1 MTPKFVCRTNPNDRG
16 LFLLAQKKAVKR
28 TKTKYTGIY
37 FNESTKRYDVKY
49 NYTALDV
56 QTGKNVYKSKWVYGV
71 QLLKEAQAILAD
83 MQTNGITK
91 KETEL
96 TFGGALELWK
106 REAVADNL
114 SPITIRNTEQHFA
127 VLAKFLPPMV
137 KMKDITIDMYKDT
150 LNKCRAKGY
159 SEESLH
165 SYNATFRKLVNIAY
179 SKGHINNNILTGQ
192 KNFRTDSK
200 KEYRLI
206 TADEYRILDQY
217 FAAGGFVRNGV
228 DNFKEYRLLFAIL
241 YFTGLR
247 IGEALALTYEDFEK
261 FDYYAKGTG
270 PSIWVAVSPQDT
282 KAPHL
287 RGKRIKIKKS
297 YATKSK
303 QTKGTKNRKERTV
316 PINDQIDYLLG
327 HINKAAEYQSD
338 PKKRRERLF
347 PWTDGAV
354 NATLARACENLGLE
368 HITCHAF
375 RHTYISNLIRSG
387 VPLPVIEKVSGDTQA
402 TILRRYSH
410 MFEQDERLVLEA
422 LQNT

>member
-1 MTPKFVCRTNPNDRG
+1 MTGGC
-16 LFLLAQKKAVKR
+16 LFMAKKTEQEKVKR

-37 FNESTKRYDVKY
+37 YNESTKRYDVKY
-49 NYTALDV
+49 NYTILDV
-56 QTGKNVYKSKWVYGV
+56 ATGKNVYKSKWAYGF
-71 QLLKEAQAILAD
+71 QLLKDAQASLAD
-83 MQTNGITK
+83 MKANGIK
-91 KETEL
+91 KQDTEL

-106 REAVADNL
+106 REALTDNL

-127 VLAKFLPPMV
+127 VLSKFLPADT
-137 KMKDITIDMYKDT
+137 KMKSITIDMYKIT
-150 LNKCRAKGY
+150 LNKCREAKY

-165 SYNATFRKLVNIAY
+165 SFNATFRKLINVAY
-179 SKGHINNNILTGQ
+179 NKGYIGVNILTGQ
-192 KNFRTDSK
+192 KNFRTETK

-206 TADEYRILDQY
+206 TADEYRYLDQY
-217 FAAGGFVRNGV
+217 FAQGGFVRNGV

-241 YFTGLR
+241 YFTGIR

-261 FDYYAKGTG
+261 FDYYPKGKG
-270 PSIWVAVSPQDT
+270 PNIWVAVTPEDT

-297 YATKSK
+297 YATKSN
-303 QTKGTKNRKERTV
+303 QIKGTKNRKERTV
-316 PINDQIDYLLG
+316 PINDTIDRLLG

-347 PWTDGAV
+347 PWTDSAV
-354 NATLARACENLGLE
+354 NATLARACEKLGLE

-375 RHTYISNLIRSG
+375 RHTYISNLIRMG

-402 TILRRYSH
+402 TILKRYSH

>member
-1 MTPKFVCRTNPNDRG
+1 MAKQ
-16 LFLLAQKKAVKR
+16 AKKTEVKR

-37 FNESTKRYDVKY
+37 FNEATKRYDVKY
-49 NYTALDV
+49 NYTELDV
-56 QTGKNVYKSKWVYGV
+56 LTGKNVYKSKWVYGLP
-71 QLLKEAQAILAD
+71 LLKDAQAALAD
-83 MQTNGITK
+83 MKANGIKK

-127 VLAKFLPPMV
+127 VLSKYLPPMV
-137 KMKDITIDMYKDT
+137 KMKDITIEMYKDT
-150 LNKCRAKGY
+150 LNKCRADKY
-159 SEESLH
+159 AEESLH
-165 SYNATFRKLVNIAY
+165 SFNATFRKLINTAY
-179 SKGHINNNILTGQ
+179 AKGYISHNILTGQ

-200 KEYRLI
+200 KEYRLV
-206 TADEYRILDQY
+206 TADEYRVLDQY

-247 IGEALALTYEDFEK
+247 IGEALALTYDDFEK

-270 PSIWVAVSPQDT
+270 PNIWVAVSPEDT

-303 QTKGTKNRKERTV
+303 QIKGTKNRKERTV

-327 HINKAAEYQSD
+327 HLNKSAEYQSD

-354 NATLARACENLGLE
+354 NATLARACENTGLE

-375 RHTYISNLIRSG
+375 RHTYISNLIRMG

-422 LQNT
+422 LQGVY

>member
-1 MTPKFVCRTNPNDRG
+1 M
-16 LFLLAQKKAVKR
+16 AKKAEKGKVKR
-28 TKTKYTGIY
+28 TKTKHPGIY
-37 FNESTKRYDVKY
+37 YNESTYRYDVKY
-49 NYTALDV
+49 NYTEYDV
-56 QTGKNVYKSKWVYGV
+56 LQGKNVYKSKWVYGLP
-71 QLLKEAQAILAD
+71 LLKDAQAALAD
-83 MQTNGITK
+83 MKANGVK
-91 KETEL
+91 EKETEL

-114 SPITIRNTEQHFA
+114 SPITIRNTEQHF
-127 VLAKFLPPMV
+127 LALSKYLPAMV
-137 KMKDITIDMYKDT
+137 KMKDITIEMYKDT
-150 LNKCRAKGY
+150 LNKCRADGY

-165 SYNATFRKLVNIAY
+165 SYNATFRKLINIAY
-179 SKGHINNNILTGQ
+179 SKGYIKQNILTGQ
-192 KNFRTDSK
+192 KNFRTETK
-200 KEYRLI
+200 KEYRLV
-206 TADEYRILDQY
+206 TADEYRMLDEY
-217 FAAGGFVRNGV
+217 FAAGGFERNGV
-228 DNFKEYRLLFAIL
+228 DNFKEYRLLFSVL

-247 IGEALALTYEDFEK
+247 IGEALALTYEDFES
-261 FDYYAKGTG
+261 FDYYPKGKG
-270 PSIWVAVSPQDT
+270 PSIWVAVSPEDT

-303 QTKGTKNRKERTV
+303 QIRGTKNRKERTV
-316 PINDQIDYLLG
+316 PINDAIDYRLG
-327 HINKAAEYQSD
+327 RINNTAAYQSD

-368 HITCHAF
+368 RITCHAF
-375 RHTYISNLIRSG
+375 RHTYISNLIRMG

-402 TILRRYSH
+402 TILKRYSH

>member
-1 MTPKFVCRTNPNDRG
+1 M
-16 LFLLAQKKAVKR
+16 AKKAEKGKVKR
-28 TKTKYTGIY
+28 TKTKHPGIY
-37 FNESTKRYDVKY
+37 YNESTYRYDVKY
-49 NYTALDV
+49 NYTEYDV
-56 QTGKNVYKSKWVYGV
+56 LQGKNVYKSKWVYGLP
-71 QLLKEAQAILAD
+71 LLKDAQAALAD
-83 MQTNGITK
+83 MKANGVK
-91 KETEL
+91 EKETEL

-114 SPITIRNTEQHFA
+114 SPITIRNTEQHFF
-127 VLAKFLPPMV
+127 VLSKYLPAMV
-137 KMKDITIDMYKDT
+137 KMKDITIEMYKDT
-150 LNKCRAKGY
+150 LNKCRADGY

-165 SYNATFRKLVNIAY
+165 SYNATFRKLINIAY
-179 SKGHINNNILTGQ
+179 SKGYIKQNILTGQ
-192 KNFRTDSK
+192 KNFRTETK
-200 KEYRLI
+200 KEYRLV
-206 TADEYRILDQY
+206 TADEYRMLDEY

-228 DNFKEYRLLFAIL
+228 DNFKEYRLLFSVL

-247 IGEALALTYEDFEK
+247 IGEALALTYEDFES
-261 FDYYAKGTG
+261 FDYYPKGKG
-270 PSIWVAVSPQDT
+270 PNIWVAVSPEDT

-303 QTKGTKNRKERTV
+303 QIKGTKNRKERTV
-316 PINDQIDYLLG
+316 PINDAIDYRLG
-327 HINKAAEYQSD
+327 QINNTGAYQSD

-368 HITCHAF
+368 RITCHAF
-375 RHTYISNLIRSG
+375 RHTYISNLIRMG

-402 TILRRYSH
+402 TILKRYSH